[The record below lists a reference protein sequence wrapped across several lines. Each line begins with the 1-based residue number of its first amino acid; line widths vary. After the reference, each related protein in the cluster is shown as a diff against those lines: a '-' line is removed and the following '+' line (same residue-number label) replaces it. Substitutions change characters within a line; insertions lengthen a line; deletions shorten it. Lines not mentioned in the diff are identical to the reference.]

1 MGDTEGDSRNVSQ
14 GPWRGLDCNEKRRD
28 IMRVII
34 HETYEYEVEAETV
47 EQAVEMWEEYMQD
60 GEENEGVKF
69 NQNYV
74 HTYDTEGNE
83 I

>member
-1 MGDTEGDSRNVSQ
+1 
-14 GPWRGLDCNEKRRD
+14 
-28 IMRVII
+28 MRVII

-47 EQAVEMWEEYMQD
+47 EQAVEMWEQYMQD

-74 HTYDTEGNE
+74 HTYDREGNE

>member
-1 MGDTEGDSRNVSQ
+1 
-14 GPWRGLDCNEKRRD
+14 
-28 IMRVII
+28 VII

-47 EQAVEMWEEYMQD
+47 EQAVELFEQYTQSGQMFDNDDET
-60 GEENEGVKF
+60 GVSF
-69 NQNYV
+69 NQNYL

>member
-1 MGDTEGDSRNVSQ
+1 
-14 GPWRGLDCNEKRRD
+14 
-28 IMRVII
+28 MRVII

>member
-1 MGDTEGDSRNVSQ
+1 
-14 GPWRGLDCNEKRRD
+14 
-28 IMRVII
+28 MRVII

-60 GEENEGVKF
+60 GNYYKDDPVTGVSF